1 MLERASLK
9 SILNRVLVTTI
20 TKGVK
25 SLNVIISY
33 LGHSINISDEFKI
46 KNVIAKILSK
56 KH

>member
-46 KNVIAKILSK
+46 KNVIAKILLK
-56 KH
+56 EH